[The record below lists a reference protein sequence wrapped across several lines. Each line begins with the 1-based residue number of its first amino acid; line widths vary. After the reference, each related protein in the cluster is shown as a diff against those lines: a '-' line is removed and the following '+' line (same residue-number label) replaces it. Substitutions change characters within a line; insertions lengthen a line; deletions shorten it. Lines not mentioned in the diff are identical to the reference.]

1 MLTIGH
7 PARIL
12 ESVHHHVLDVRIKH
26 SDYGVIIQ
34 DIKIEL
40 DSKLKKVIGIKKRQD
55 RREMFSKAN
64 SGIMTS
70 SFCEKKLYIN
80 KKRLK

>member
-26 SDYGVIIQ
+26 SDYGIIIQ
-34 DIKIEL
+34 DIRNEL
-40 DSKLKKVIGIKKRQD
+40 DSKLKKVLGIKKRQD
-55 RREMFSKAN
+55 RRELFFNCN
-64 SGIMTS
+64 SGIMIS
-70 SFCEKKLYIN
+70 NFCEKM
-80 KKRLK
+80 